1 MLILVTF
8 GWGISYYL
16 VDISLTD
23 MDPFTLNAH
32 RFLGA
37 FFLALLL
44 SGRKLKKVNK
54 TTLKYSLITGSMLML
69 VYFSMTFGVK
79 YTTLTNSGF
88 LCSLT
93 VVFTPLLGWMIW
105 KQKLDKKLKWTIFL
119 CFIGIALLTLNDD
132 FSFNI
137 QNLAGDLL
145 SILCALSYALDLHL
159 TEKAVSKKEV
169 DPYLLGVFQLGVT
182 GILNFIMAVMLET
195 PHFPTEGNVWAAV
208 IFLSVFCTGLA
219 FIVQPIAQQ
228 YTTAS
233 HVGVIFTLEPVFSGF
248 VAYFLAGEV
257 LTTKAY
263 LGAALMIVSILLMEF
278 DFKSMRRKKS
288 LSD

>member
-195 PHFPTEGNVWAAV
+195 PHFPTEGNVMGSCYFF
-208 IFLSVFCTGLA
+208 ICILYRTGVHRPRSARLLYHG
-219 FIVQPIAQQ
+219 VPCGGDL
-228 YTTAS
+228 YTGT
-233 HVGVIFTLEPVFSGF
+233 GFFWICGLFSGRRG
-248 VAYFLAGEV
+248 VNNKGLSGRGAYDCQHLAYG
-257 LTTKAY
+257 
-263 LGAALMIVSILLMEF
+263 I
-278 DFKSMRRKKS
+278 
-288 LSD
+288 